1 MLNVVLFEPENAG
14 NVGNIARTCAVV
26 GANLHLIRPFGFH
39 LHDTQFRR
47 AGMDYLEG
55 VTLLE
60 HPDWLAFRSSLA
72 PNAKL
77 WGFTSKT
84 ERTFWD
90 VKFSS
95 GDYLIYGPES
105 RGLPLWIKNQLEPIT
120 IPMPAGGRSLNLAV
134 SVGIGLYEAVRQI
147 QGAG

>member
-26 GANLHLIRPFGFH
+26 GARLHLIRPFGFH
-39 LHDTQFRR
+39 LHDTQFKR

-60 HPDWLAFRSSLA
+60 HPDWLGFRSSLPQGA
-72 PNAKL
+72 RI
-77 WGFTSKT
+77 WGLTSKT
-84 ERTFWD
+84 TRSFWD
-90 VKFSS
+90 VAFKAD
-95 GDYLIYGPES
+95 DYLVFGPES
-105 RGLPLWIKNQLEPIT
+105 RGLPEWIKAQLKPIT

-134 SVGIGLYEAVRQI
+134 SVGIGLYEAVRQT

>member
-26 GANLHLIRPFGFH
+26 GAKLHLIRPFGFH

-60 HPDWLAFRSSLA
+60 HADWLTFRSSVPGEA
-72 PNAKL
+72 RL

-84 ERTFWD
+84 QRSLWE
-90 VKFSS
+90 VSFSS
-95 GDYLIYGPES
+95 EDYLIFGPES
-105 RGLPLWIKNQLEPIT
+105 RGLPLWLKAQLEPVT

>member
-60 HPDWLAFRSSLA
+60 HPDWLTFRSSISPEA
-72 PNAKL
+72 RL

-84 ERTFWD
+84 ERTFWE
-90 VKFSS
+90 VSFSS

-105 RGLPLWIKNQLEPIT
+105 RGLPPWIKNQLEPIT

-147 QGAG
+147 QGAR